1 MINKDSFCN
10 LNTMPKPLKMAFKP
24 LKSQFLK
31 TFAVRTQ
38 KRLERAGVRLHLT
51 LPLALRGQGCFQY
64 TVSILYPQQ
73 IALKAVFSILNGIPH
88 LQVIV

>member
-1 MINKDSFCN
+1 MINNDSFCN
-10 LNTMPKPLKMAFKP
+10 LNTMPNPLKTAFKP

-31 TFAVRTQ
+31 KFAVRTQ

-64 TVSILYPQQ
+64 TVSILYPLQ
-73 IALKAVFSILNGIPH
+73 IALKAVFSILSSIPCF
-88 LQVIV
+88 